1 MKTKSQ
7 ESIKL
12 MLLQR
17 AFLLGFNRQGNPRW
31 SLEALDPDG
40 HTWKLR
46 TRPGVTA
53 SYCYRPSHHVGDV
66 LRVSYHI
73 TATGRV
79 IATDW
84 EVGEFAAPFF
94 AQQNAASSVDVPSGV
109 SHADRQVRL

>member
-12 MLLQR
+12 MRLRQV
-17 AFLLGFNRQGNPRW
+17 FHLGFTRQGNPRW
-31 SLEALDPDG
+31 SLDALDADG
-40 HTWKLR
+40 LTLQLR
-46 TRPGVTA
+46 THPGVSP
-53 SYCYRPSHHVGDV
+53 SYSHKPSNHVGEV

-84 EVGEFAAPFF
+84 EVGDFEAQFF
-94 AQQNAASSVDVPSGV
+94 AQQNAASFI
-109 SHADRQVRL
+109 